1 MQFVNSWK
9 VELESDGEYEWVSE
23 LLLLNTIK
31 IQLSVLV

>member
-23 LLLLNTIK
+23 LLLLEK
-31 IQLSVLV
+31 E